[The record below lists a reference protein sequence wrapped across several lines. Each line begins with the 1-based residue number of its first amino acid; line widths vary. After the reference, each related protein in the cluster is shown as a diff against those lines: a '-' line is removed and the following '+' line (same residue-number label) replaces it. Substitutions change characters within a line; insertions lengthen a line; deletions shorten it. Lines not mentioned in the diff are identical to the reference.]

1 MILIHIQFCLIECWL
16 LVHETSPDQ
25 WNITRLSLWNN
36 IWNVECEVECDH
48 DKSYL
53 RPQSNIHM
61 SHRPSYPSHST
72 RAMMVNHRIFCIF
85 QIHYYLFINKRPP
98 FGGKCLQNLNLFQ
111 IYAVFKSSSSLKFKL
126 SCHLCKSNFIFTSK
140 RQLTQQLVRAL
151 NLGQNCGIFFLSL
164 CCQLDAQQRK
174 VSYFLR
180 ESNKTFM
187 QWILR
192 RKAAI
197 FHPDENWL
205 GNNNISW
212 GENHCFL
219 LKVIAVVWRFGW
231 YISDVDCCLLTSE
244 IIIYCWSH

>member
-1 MILIHIQFCLIECWL
+1 MNLI
-16 LVHETSPDQ
+16 
-25 WNITRLSLWNN
+25 
-36 IWNVECEVECDH
+36 
-48 DKSYL
+48 
-53 RPQSNIHM
+53 
-61 SHRPSYPSHST
+61 
-72 RAMMVNHRIFCIF
+72 
-85 QIHYYLFINKRPP
+85 
-98 FGGKCLQNLNLFQ
+98 Q

-140 RQLTQQLVRAL
+140 RQLTQQLVRGL

-231 YISDVDCCLLTSE
+231 YISDVDCCVLTSE